1 MPDRAAYKKQDKSH
15 WPDFKHKPK
24 STRENKK
31 ITNRMARRKKK
42 QEVSGMTTQTITDW
56 KNCGTKMMDCADDES
71 EVSVDAH
78 D

>member
-1 MPDRAAYKKQDKSH
+1 MTDRADYKKQDKSH

-31 ITNRMARRKKK
+31 ITNRMTRQKKK
-42 QEVSGMTTQTITDW
+42 QDVSEDDCTDDYELEELRYE
-56 KNCGTKMMDCADDES
+56 MMDWADDES
-71 EVSVDAH
+71 EVSGDA